1 MTRNQLRALDRELS
15 AYLDEMVADMG
26 RPERRHAMGL
36 YLTGLLLDGERKSTQ
51 PMAIRLAKDEDDAEA
66 LRQRLQQCVAISS
79 WSEAELFRRLALK
92 LDSELPEIDALVVD
106 DTGFAK
112 KGEYSVG
119 VARQYSGTL
128 GRTDNCQVAV
138 SLHLAG
144 ARGSGCIA
152 MRLYLPEESWVADAA
167 RRKSVGVPS
176 ETQFQTKWEIS
187 LDQVDAALHA
197 GIRRHVLLADAGY
210 GDATE
215 FRAGLDAR
223 GLKYVVGVSGV
234 PTIWR
239 PGIVPEIPSRQ
250 PKGGRPPT
258 RPSANEDPISV
269 SDFAAT
275 LSKRRFRM
283 IRWREGS
290 KGTMEARFA
299 AFRVYSAERHTK
311 KTRPALE
318 PIWLIIEDT
327 GEEKRPFK
335 FYFSNLAAETSLKR
349 LVTLVKLRWRV
360 ERDYQELKQEIG
372 LDHFEG
378 RTWRGFHH
386 HAALCAVA
394 HGFLALR
401 RALSPPIESP
411 VDPRRGPSTP
421 STASDSPN
429 RHLPAVPHTHWP
441 SDATARALSN
451 VIR

>member
-1 MTRNQLRALDRELS
+1 MNQNQLRTLDRELN
-15 AYLDEMVADMG
+15 AYVDAMVTDMG

-51 PMAIRLAKDEDDAEA
+51 PMAIRLARDASEAEA
-66 LRQRLQQCVAISS
+66 LRQRLQQCVAVSS

-92 LDSELPEIDALVVD
+92 LDSELPEVDALVVD

-152 MRLYLPEESWVADAA
+152 MRLYLPAEGWAADAA
-167 RRKSVGVPS
+167 RRKSVGVPT
-176 ETQFQTKWEIS
+176 EIQFQTKWEIA
-187 LDQVDAALHA
+187 LDQIDVALLA
-197 GIRRHVLLADAGY
+197 GVRKHVLLADAGY

-239 PGIVPEIPSRQ
+239 PGVVPAIPQRSSKTGPS
-250 PKGGRPPT
+250 PKRPH
-258 RPSANEDPISV
+258 AGEAPISV
-269 SDFAAT
+269 TDLAKT
-275 LSKRRFRM
+275 LSKRDFRTV
-283 IRWREGS
+283 RWREGS
-290 KGTMEARFA
+290 KGTMAGRFVG
-299 AFRVYSAERHTK
+299 FRIFSAERRTK
-311 KTRPALE
+311 KMRPALK

-327 GEEKRPFK
+327 GEKKRPFK
-335 FYFSNLAAETSLKR
+335 FYFSNLSATVNLKR

-401 RALSPPIESP
+401 RALSPPIEHTVDTRRCSP
-411 VDPRRGPSTP
+411 PPSAAP
-421 STASDSPN
+421 DSPD
-429 RHLPAVPHTHWP
+429 RPLPAVPN
-441 SDATARALSN
+441 AN
-451 VIR
+451 